1 MSRSNPL
8 IITCSPVGAEVMK
21 ADNPAVP
28 YTPAE
33 IAQEA
38 IAAVQAGASI
48 VHLHARE
55 EDGSPSQRTELF
67 AEAVRLIRQEV
78 DVIIQISTGGAVTA
92 TPDERLAPVRELD
105 PAPEMA
111 SLTLGTV
118 NFGND
123 VFWNPPDLIETFAKE
138 FQRRGIKP
146 ELEIFEAGM
155 MTTAQRLVKKE
166 LLTGPL
172 QFDFVLGVP
181 GALAGTPENLM
192 YLYSQL
198 PEGATWTVAGIGAAE
213 LKLGAIAIALGGH
226 VRVGFE
232 DNVFYRKGEKATGNA
247 QLVARIARLAA
258 EMDRPVATAEEARAL
273 LKMPQRSLA

>member
-1 MSRSNPL
+1 MSRQPL
-8 IITCSPVGAEVMK
+8 IITCSPVGAEVTK
-21 ADNPAVP
+21 ADNPAAP

-33 IAQEA
+33 IAREA
-38 IAAVQAGASI
+38 IAATRAGASI
-48 VHLHARE
+48 IHLHARE

-67 AEAVRLIRQEV
+67 AEAVRLIRQDV

-92 TPDERLAPVRELD
+92 TPDERLQPVRELS

-123 VFWNPPDLIETFAKE
+123 VFWNPPDLIATFARE
-138 FQRRGIKP
+138 FRERGIKP

-155 MTTAQRLVKKE
+155 MTTAQRLVKQG
-166 LLTGPL
+166 LLEGPL
-172 QFDFVLGVP
+172 HFDFVLGVP

-192 YLYSQL
+192 MLYGQL
-198 PEGATWTVAGIGAAE
+198 PAGATWTVAGIGAAE
-213 LKLGAIAIALGGH
+213 LRLGTMAIALGGH

-232 DNVFYRKGEKATGNA
+232 DNVFYRKGELATSNA
-247 QLVARIARLAA
+247 QLVARIARIAHEL
-258 EMDRPVATAEEARAL
+258 DRPIATPDEARAL
-273 LKMPQRSLA
+273 LSMPQRSLA

>member
-1 MSRSNPL
+1 MSRNPL

-21 ADNPAVP
+21 TDNPAAP

-38 IAAVQAGASI
+38 IGAVKAGASI

-55 EDGSPSQRTELF
+55 EDGTPSQRTALF
-67 AEAVRLIRQEV
+67 AEAVRLIRREV

-118 NFGND
+118 NFGGD
-123 VFWNPPDLIETFAKE
+123 VFWNAPDLIETFAKE
-138 FQRRGIKP
+138 FQLRGIKP

-155 MTTAQRLVKKE
+155 MTTAQRLVKKG

-172 QFDFVLGVP
+172 HYDFVLGVP

-192 YLYSQL
+192 YLYGQL

-213 LKLGAIAIALGGH
+213 LKLGTMAIALGGH

-232 DNVFYRKGEKATGNA
+232 DNVFYRKGELAKSNA
-247 QLVARIARLAA
+247 QLVERIARIAA
-258 EMDRPVATAEEARAL
+258 ELDRPVATPDEARAL
-273 LKMPQRSLA
+273 LSMQQRSLA

>member
-38 IAAVQAGASI
+38 IAAVKAGASI

-138 FQRRGIKP
+138 FQLRGIKP

-172 QFDFVLGVP
+172 HFDFVLGVP

-232 DNVFYRKGEKATGNA
+232 DNVFYRKGEKATSNA

>member
-1 MSRSNPL
+1 MSRNPL

-21 ADNPAVP
+21 TDNPAVP

-38 IAAVQAGASI
+38 IAAVKAGASI

-55 EDGSPSQRTELF
+55 EQGAPSQRTELF
-67 AEAVRLIRQEV
+67 AEAIRLIRQEV

-92 TPDERLAPVRELD
+92 TPDERLAPVRELT

-138 FQRRGIKP
+138 FQARGIKP
-146 ELEIFEAGM
+146 ELEIFEGGM
-155 MTTAQRLVKKE
+155 MTTAQRLVKKG
-166 LLTGPL
+166 LLDGPL
-172 QFDFVLGVP
+172 HFDFVLGVP

-192 YLYSQL
+192 MLYSQL
-198 PEGATWTVAGIGAAE
+198 PSGATWTVAGIGAAE
-213 LKLGAIAIALGGH
+213 LKLGAMAIALGGH

-232 DNVFYRKGEKATGNA
+232 DNVYYRKGELATGNA
-247 QLVARIARLAA
+247 QLVSRIARLAA
-258 EMDRPVATAEEARAL
+258 ELDRPVATADEARAL
-273 LKMPQRSLA
+273 LSMPQRSLA